1 MSKRDAFN
9 LASLR
14 GVAGAITSGACEAS
28 CANIDKTLQIIVH
41 NFKSVMH
48 AFHIQ
53 LHNQHYD
60 EHNLHGKLKRRPRLI
75 DFLCLSR
82 SVMKGDISYKLW

>member
-14 GVAGAITSGACEAS
+14 GVAGVITSGACEAN

-41 NFKSVMH
+41 KFKNVMY
-48 AFHIQ
+48 AFYIQ

-60 EHNLHGKLKRRPRLI
+60 EHNLHRKLKSRPRLI
-75 DFLCLSR
+75 DFPCLSR
-82 SVMKGDISYKLW
+82 SVMKGDISCKL

>member
-1 MSKRDAFN
+1 MSKCDAFN

-14 GVAGAITSGACEAS
+14 SVAGAITSGEANS
-28 CANIDKTLQIIVH
+28 ANIDKTLQIIVH
-41 NFKSVMH
+41 KFKNVTS

-53 LHNQHYD
+53 LHNKHD
-60 EHNLHGKLKRRPRLI
+60 DKHNLHGNLKSRPRLI